1 MAVHPEKYG
10 DSLSVIAGPCDVLIS
25 FCVKGNPKKIGMFSF
40 DVARAIAED
49 ILAQIAEVKGNDD
62 ERN

>member
-1 MAVHPEKYG
+1 MSVHPEKFG

-25 FCVKGNPKKIGMFSF
+25 FCVKGKPKKIGIFSF

-49 ILAQIAEVKGNDD
+49 ILAQIAEVSGDA
-62 ERN
+62 